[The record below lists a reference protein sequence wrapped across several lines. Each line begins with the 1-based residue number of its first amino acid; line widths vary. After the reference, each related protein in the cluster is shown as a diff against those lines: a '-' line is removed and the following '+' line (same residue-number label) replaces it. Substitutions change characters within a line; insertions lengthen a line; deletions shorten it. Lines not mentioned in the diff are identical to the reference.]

1 MPLKVGR
8 EEAMGTRPKKKE
20 ILKDP
25 SVPAWLTLKL
35 RWFMRHVFLQEWACF
50 EVFQCVLDCLLLDE
64 SSNRSFGLV
73 HLWDICSQLVSGFFE
88 HWARPEDVFMCL

>member
-1 MPLKVGR
+1 MLLKVGR

-35 RWFMRHVFLQEWACF
+35 RWFMRHMFL
-50 EVFQCVLDCLLLDE
+50 
-64 SSNRSFGLV
+64 
-73 HLWDICSQLVSGFFE
+73 
-88 HWARPEDVFMCL
+88 